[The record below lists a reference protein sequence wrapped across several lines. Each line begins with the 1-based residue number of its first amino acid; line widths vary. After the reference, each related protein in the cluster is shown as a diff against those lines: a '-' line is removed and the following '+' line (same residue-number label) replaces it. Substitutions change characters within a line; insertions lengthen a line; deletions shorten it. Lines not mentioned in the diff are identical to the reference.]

1 MVAPTCWN
9 YHRREPVDGAAA
21 SEPQE
26 LVADVTKCPTLG
38 AKAKQP
44 QTNPLMDNY
53 EGMTTTQLIGPVY
66 AVSLMSDDNFGATQ
80 ITRFLTL
87 AAILP

>member
-1 MVAPTCWN
+1 M
-9 YHRREPVDGAAA
+9 HKR
-21 SEPQE
+21 

-53 EGMTTTQLIGPVY
+53 EGMTTTQLIGPPTPS
-66 AVSLMSDDNFGATQ
+66 AW
-80 ITRFLTL
+80 
-87 AAILP
+87 